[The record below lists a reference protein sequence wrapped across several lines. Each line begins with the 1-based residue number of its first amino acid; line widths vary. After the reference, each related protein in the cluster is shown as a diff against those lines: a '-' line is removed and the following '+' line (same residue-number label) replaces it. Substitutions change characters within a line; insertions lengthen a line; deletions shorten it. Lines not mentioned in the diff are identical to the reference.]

1 MKFTHE
7 YRILKKKVFTSIR
20 KNTGFYK
27 IGRIYQINTPE
38 QNFKAKVIEAEA
50 ISKFEI
56 DDSLAQS
63 DADMSAVELIVLLDK
78 WHGKRFDDF
87 VLLTLER
94 LDEQ

>member
-1 MKFTHE
+1 PEFALHE

-27 IGRIYQINTPE
+27 IGHIYQINTPE

-56 DDSLAQS
+56 DDSLSQS
-63 DADMSAVELIVLLDK
+63 DADMSAVDLIILLDK
-78 WHGKRFDDF
+78 WYGKTFDDF

-94 LDEQ
+94 K

>member
-56 DDSLAQS
+56 DVRD
-63 DADMSAVELIVLLDK
+63 
-78 WHGKRFDDF
+78 R
-87 VLLTLER
+87 
-94 LDEQ
+94 